1 MTKHFDHIS
10 QARGFIVDRLSDDA
24 LLGRGG
30 RLLREARYLLPY
42 QPDQEEEAADLMRAI
57 SEVDL
62 PPKNVTAHTINLYR
76 IVLEYFDETGY
87 WEAFVESEPELD
99 RLEMV
104 IMLQD
109 AASVRDV
116 IAPGINA
123 EIEAH
128 PEADI
133 FFVHGVGE
141 VFPYVRTNAVI
152 GLIST
157 NKPVVVW
164 FPGTY
169 ERQLDGSPSLNIL
182 DIEQGNTGGHYRATN
197 VFDL

>member
-1 MTKHFDHIS
+1 MRKTFDHIS
-10 QARGFIVDRLSDDA
+10 QARQFIVDRLSDDA

-42 QPDQEEEAADLMRAI
+42 PPAQEDEAMGLMRAI
-57 SEVDL
+57 CDVEL
-62 PPKNVTAHTINLYR
+62 RANGVTVHTIDLYR
-76 IVLEYFDETGY
+76 IVLDYFDEAGF
-87 WEAFVESEPELD
+87 WDVFVASEPEVD
-99 RLEMV
+99 RLDMV

-109 AASVRDV
+109 TASVREV
-116 IAPGINA
+116 IAPAVNA

-133 FFVHGVGE
+133 FFIHGIGA
-141 VFPYVRTNAVI
+141 VFPYVRTNSVI
-152 GLIST
+152 GLISARR
-157 NKPVVVW
+157 PVVVW

-169 ERQLDGSPSLNIL
+169 ERTLDGSPSLNIL
-182 DIEQGNTGGHYRATN
+182 NIEQGNTGGHYRATN

>member
-1 MTKHFDHIS
+1 MSRYFDHIS
-10 QARGFIVDRLSDDA
+10 QARSFIVNRLSDDA

-30 RLLREARYLLPY
+30 RLLRESRYLLPY
-42 QPDQEEEAADLMRAI
+42 PPTQEDEAAGLMHAI

-62 PPKNVTAHTINLYR
+62 PSKNVTAHTIDIYR
-76 IVLEYFDETGY
+76 IVLDYFDETGY
-87 WEAFVESEPELD
+87 WEALVEAEPDMD

-109 AASVRDV
+109 AASVKDV
-116 IAPGINA
+116 IAPAINA
-123 EIEAH
+123 QIDAH

-133 FFVHGVGE
+133 FFVRGAGE

-169 ERQLDGSPSLNIL
+169 ERTLDGSTSLNIL